1 MDAIT
6 GVRGWIL
13 KQTGWNNVMFRAAV
27 ALTLTYWIGALVAA
41 PALYFSEPQS
51 GWLAFDL
58 LDVVELVFGV
68 YALPLSALLWIGFAA
83 LRFAGGERT
92 RVLVVLG
99 LAAPFL
105 YHVALLAPG
114 VASRTWHDFQR
125 KGVRVVAID
134 DKPLVGGTG
143 APIGVRLIYRVNF
156 PWGLSALE
164 QQPPA
169 GAPTADLYL
178 ALAQH
183 SPIDFVTRDSSLWR
197 VGREGFARGEATI
210 VADFVPPFLPL
221 ALQRPEA
228 FPASDPANLCY
239 RWRNTDERASLLAV
253 RPQPLAVEI
262 GPFGRYVAR
271 GSRRTSHVYNLV
283 AFYEGARA
291 MGARECPSP

>member
-1 MDAIT
+1 
-6 GVRGWIL
+6 
-13 KQTGWNNVMFRAAV
+13 MFRAAV
-27 ALTLTYWIGALVAA
+27 ALTLTYWVGALVAA

-58 LDVVELVFGV
+58 LALVFGV
-68 YALPLSALLWIGFAA
+68 YALPLTALLWIGFAA

-114 VASRTWHDFQR
+114 VASRAWHDFQR
-125 KGVRVVAID
+125 RGVRVDAID

-197 VGREGFARGEATI
+197 VGREGFRARRGNNCRGFRSAFLAACAAT
-210 VADFVPPFLPL
+210 
-221 ALQRPEA
+221 
-228 FPASDPANLCY
+228 S
-239 RWRNTDERASLLAV
+239 
-253 RPQPLAVEI
+253 
-262 GPFGRYVAR
+262 
-271 GSRRTSHVYNLV
+271 
-283 AFYEGARA
+283 
-291 MGARECPSP
+291 